1 MIPLK
6 SEEEIRI
13 LSEANRIVARI
24 LKSLKETIKPGVS
37 TKELEQLAESLVKKE
52 GAIPAF
58 KGYRGYPAS
67 ICTSINEEVVHGIPS
82 RERILK
88 NGDIISI
95 DLGVKFKDYYGDATV
110 TYPVGRIN
118 NEAKRLLEITE
129 EALYRGIEK
138 GREGNYLF
146 DISWAIQSFV
156 EGKGYNVVRDFVGH
170 GIGKSLH
177 EEPQIPNFGK
187 PHTGPILRE
196 GMVLAIE
203 PMVNQGTW
211 EVKVLDDGWT
221 AVTLDGSLSCHFE
234 HTIAITKNKPIIL
247 SSNE

>member
-1 MIPLK
+1 MIPLR

-13 LSEANRIVARI
+13 LSEANRIVARV
-24 LKSLKETIKPGVS
+24 LKSLKKVIKPGVS
-37 TKELEQLAESLVKKE
+37 TKELELLAESLVKKE
-52 GAIPAF
+52 GATPAF
-58 KGYRGYPAS
+58 KGYMGYPAS

-82 RERILK
+82 GERILK
-88 NGDIISI
+88 NGDIIGI

-110 TYPVGRIN
+110 TCPVGKISD
-118 NEAKRLLEITE
+118 EAKRLLEVTE
-129 EALYRGIEK
+129 KALYKGIEK
-138 GREGNYLF
+138 GKEGNHLF

-156 EGKGYNVVRDFVGH
+156 EKNGYNVVRDFVGH

-187 PHTGPILRE
+187 PHTGPVLRE

-211 EVKVLDDGWT
+211 EIKVLDDGWT
-221 AVTLDGSLSCHFE
+221 TVTLDGALSCHFE
-234 HTIAITKNKPIIL
+234 HTIAITKNGPIIL
-247 SSNE
+247 SSEG